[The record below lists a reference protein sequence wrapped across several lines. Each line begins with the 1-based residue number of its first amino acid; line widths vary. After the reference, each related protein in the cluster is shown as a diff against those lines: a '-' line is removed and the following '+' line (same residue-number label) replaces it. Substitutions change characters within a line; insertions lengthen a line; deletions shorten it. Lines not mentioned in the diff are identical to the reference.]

1 MYFRFL
7 YFIGDKVDTKT
18 PTFCLLWSL
27 KRVQLGGPRSQAPYC
42 FNIIP
47 LLSPSSVCGFLCL
60 FSSFS
65 SPKFPTFPEISFS
78 LKAPK
83 HSLPV
88 ALRNLSMAKRP
99 FKKEQEQEQEQ
110 ECSDPYEDGEEE
122 VEYTRKKVM
131 IRVVSAR
138 QRMSSLVPLMS
149 YSSDSSS
156 SSSTSTSTCY
166 GNIIGG
172 SDSIGSLRCQAD
184 ECGVDLKMAKTYH
197 KRHKVCERHA
207 KAAVVLVTGI
217 RQRFCQQC
225 SK

>member
-1 MYFRFL
+1 
-7 YFIGDKVDTKT
+7 
-18 PTFCLLWSL
+18 
-27 KRVQLGGPRSQAPYC
+27 
-42 FNIIP
+42 
-47 LLSPSSVCGFLCL
+47 
-60 FSSFS
+60 
-65 SPKFPTFPEISFS
+65 
-78 LKAPK
+78 
-83 HSLPV
+83 
-88 ALRNLSMAKRP
+88 MAKRP
-99 FKKEQEQEQEQ
+99 FKKEEQEQE
-110 ECSDPYEDGEEE
+110 ECSDPYEDGEEEE

-225 SK
+225 SKFHEISQFDDNKKSCREKLAGHNERRRKTYADLQAENKQKRQTSIMGGGLLKAMRYSNYGEKSLPGSPNMKHCRINFK

>member
-1 MYFRFL
+1 
-7 YFIGDKVDTKT
+7 
-18 PTFCLLWSL
+18 
-27 KRVQLGGPRSQAPYC
+27 
-42 FNIIP
+42 
-47 LLSPSSVCGFLCL
+47 
-60 FSSFS
+60 
-65 SPKFPTFPEISFS
+65 
-78 LKAPK
+78 
-83 HSLPV
+83 
-88 ALRNLSMAKRP
+88 MAKRP
-99 FKKEQEQEQEQ
+99 FKKEEQEQ
-110 ECSDPYEDGEEE
+110 ECSDPYEGGEEE

-225 SK
+225 SKFHEISQFDDNKKSCRDKLAGHNERRRKTYADLQAENKQKRQTSIMGGGLLNAMRYSNYGEKSLPGSPNMKHCRINFK

>member
-1 MYFRFL
+1 
-7 YFIGDKVDTKT
+7 
-18 PTFCLLWSL
+18 
-27 KRVQLGGPRSQAPYC
+27 
-42 FNIIP
+42 
-47 LLSPSSVCGFLCL
+47 
-60 FSSFS
+60 
-65 SPKFPTFPEISFS
+65 
-78 LKAPK
+78 
-83 HSLPV
+83 
-88 ALRNLSMAKRP
+88 MAKRP
-99 FKKEQEQEQEQ
+99 FKKEEQEQ
-110 ECSDPYEDGEEE
+110 ECSDPYEDGEEEE

-225 SK
+225 SKFHEISQFDDNKKSCREKLAGHNERRRKTYADLQAENKQKRQTSIMGGGLLKAMRYSNYGEKSLPGSPNMKHCRINFK

>member
-1 MYFRFL
+1 
-7 YFIGDKVDTKT
+7 
-18 PTFCLLWSL
+18 
-27 KRVQLGGPRSQAPYC
+27 
-42 FNIIP
+42 
-47 LLSPSSVCGFLCL
+47 
-60 FSSFS
+60 
-65 SPKFPTFPEISFS
+65 
-78 LKAPK
+78 
-83 HSLPV
+83 
-88 ALRNLSMAKRP
+88 MAKRP
-99 FKKEQEQEQEQ
+99 FKKQEQEQ

-131 IRVVSAR
+131 IRVVSAG

-149 YSSDSSS
+149 YSSDSSSS

-225 SK
+225 SKFHEISQFDDNKKSCREKLAGHNERRRKTYADLQAENKQKPPTSIMGGGLLKAMRYSNYGEKSLPGSPNMKHCRINFK

>member
-1 MYFRFL
+1 
-7 YFIGDKVDTKT
+7 
-18 PTFCLLWSL
+18 
-27 KRVQLGGPRSQAPYC
+27 
-42 FNIIP
+42 
-47 LLSPSSVCGFLCL
+47 
-60 FSSFS
+60 
-65 SPKFPTFPEISFS
+65 
-78 LKAPK
+78 
-83 HSLPV
+83 
-88 ALRNLSMAKRP
+88 MAKRP
-99 FKKEQEQEQEQ
+99 FKKEEQEQ

-122 VEYTRKKVM
+122 LEYTRKKVM
-131 IRVVSAR
+131 IRVVSAG

-149 YSSDSSS
+149 YSSDSSSSS

>member
-1 MYFRFL
+1 
-7 YFIGDKVDTKT
+7 
-18 PTFCLLWSL
+18 
-27 KRVQLGGPRSQAPYC
+27 
-42 FNIIP
+42 
-47 LLSPSSVCGFLCL
+47 
-60 FSSFS
+60 
-65 SPKFPTFPEISFS
+65 
-78 LKAPK
+78 
-83 HSLPV
+83 
-88 ALRNLSMAKRP
+88 MAKRP
-99 FKKEQEQEQEQ
+99 FNKEQEQEQ
-110 ECSDPYEDGEEE
+110 ECSDAYEDGEE

-131 IRVVSAR
+131 IRVVSAG

-149 YSSDSSS
+149 YSSDSSSSSSS

-225 SK
+225 SKFHEISQFDDSKKSCREKLAGHNERRRKTYADLQAENKQKRPTSIMGGSLLKAMRYSNYDEKSIPGSPNMKHCRINFK